1 MLRQATVPVL
11 FALAAH
17 AGAALAQELPP
28 PGLYRVDTVAQAD
41 DQVGPHQAI
50 ITTEEDGASG
60 DQATR
65 SVVAGMDSGRTVHKG
80 GAPVTQCVKAGPPP
94 LPPAFGKGTCTNQ
107 ETRRSAQGVV
117 LVESCQT
124 GKFTL
129 TIRRLDAKTWEY
141 VSEHDMSTGTTPT
154 LDGTRRVLEMAAQSA
169 ESPEDRARAANAL
182 ADLPRREAQMKRDR
196 AKAEAA
202 LRQALAKARTPEEA
216 AAARKAIERLHG
228 KVPVKISDR
237 TTLTRIADRCT
248 SP

>member
-11 FALAAH
+11 FALVAH

-28 PGLYRVDTVAQAD
+28 PGLYRVDSVAQAD
-41 DQVGPHQAI
+41 HQVGRHQAI
-50 ITTEEDGASG
+50 ITTEEDGATG

-80 GAPVTQCVKAGPPP
+80 DAPVTQCVKAGPPP
-94 LPPAFGKGTCTNQ
+94 LPPAFGKGTCTNL

-129 TIRRLDAKTWEY
+129 SIRRLNAKTWEY
-141 VSEHDMSTGTTPT
+141 VTEMDMSSGTTPN
-154 LDGTRRVLEMAAQSA
+154 LDGARTVLEMAARSA
-169 ESPEDRARAANAL
+169 ESPADRARAAKAL
-182 ADLPRREAQMKRDR
+182 ADLPRREAQMTRDL
-196 AKAEAA
+196 ATAEAA

-216 AAARKAIERLHG
+216 AAGRQAIARLHG
-228 KVPVKISDR
+228 KVPVKITDR